1 MAPDGWLINLGRGAL
16 ADEDALVSALR
27 AGAIGGAALDV
38 FSTEPLPADAP
49 WWDRPNVIV
58 SPHMSGD
65 FRGWEQA
72 LTGLFVDQLR
82 RYRAGQPLRNVV
94 DKRLGYLTG
103 R

>member
-1 MAPDGWLINLGRGAL
+1 
-16 ADEDALVSALR
+16 
-27 AGAIGGAALDV
+27 
-38 FSTEPLPADAP
+38 
-49 WWDRPNVIV
+49 
-58 SPHMSGD
+58 MSGD

-94 DKRLGYLTG
+94 DKQLGYLTG